1 MPGRDRY
8 KTKILICF
16 ILASL
21 AIVAVSAV
29 TNYIAA
35 RRLILDDAKKQSAD
49 IIGQLKNFNDMML
62 QNTIRSLYSLTSYSE
77 LETFGMRYYS
87 IDNYHE
93 KKLVYDRLLGLFNIN
108 AYFNAC
114 YVYYPA
120 QASVVDI
127 NFMHPLYEHLSQ
139 NKRKELILASYRAF
153 LDDQGNSALPIY
165 PVADRSTGN
174 REWTI
179 VLPVNYTVMSPTIY
193 PLPDQPILIVS
204 LDSDGLYHNLYN
216 LTLPEGAQVFIVD
229 RGGEW
234 IGAEHPAFSGI
245 MGTAEQS
252 TETGESGGTVNLNGE
267 NWFYSR
273 VPSQVTD
280 WQYFFVIPEKNIYRR
295 TRFFGTVTLIVVVLC
310 SLLGVTLALVLTNII
325 YIPIKQ
331 LSGRFMVPQPAE
343 QRSALRVLEIGI
355 DTLLSENENLRQRL
369 DAEYGF
375 VREDENST
383 GGMDA
388 TGSEGEKPLYHYPW
402 DLGKGIIG
410 SLRQGNLEEL
420 ESCIRDFSDHISR
433 EIEDPV
439 YCRFAFIRLFVD
451 IIRSIESLTPY
462 YADEIFRNDIYR
474 WILNSKTPA
483 ETADILSGVCTEI
496 CRQIQLKKGAHTDE
510 IALRIRDCIDK
521 NFTRENM
528 SLDFLADSLNFS
540 VSYISKVFKLSLGVS
555 VKEYITEKRIAVA
568 CDLIQHTDLHIS
580 EIGRRVGY
588 PQLRSFIEIF
598 KKHQGLTPTD
608 YRKTKRRQPDEP

>member
-21 AIVAVSAV
+21 AVVVFSALA
-29 TNYIAA
+29 NYIAV
-35 RRLILDDAKKQSAD
+35 RRLVLDDAKKQSAD

-62 QNTIRSLYSLTSYSE
+62 QNTIRALHSLTSYNE
-77 LETFGMRYYS
+77 LENFGMRYYS
-87 IDNYHE
+87 IDNYSE

-114 YVYYPA
+114 YVYYPV

-127 NFMHPLYEHLSQ
+127 NSYHPLYEHISQ
-139 NKRKELILASYRAF
+139 NQRKQMILAAYRAF
-153 LDDQGNSALPIY
+153 LDDQDRSALPIY
-165 PVADRSTGN
+165 PVMDRSTGK
-174 REWTI
+174 REWTM
-179 VLPVNYTVMSPTIY
+179 VLPVSFTIIDPVVYLSPNR
-193 PLPDQPILIVS
+193 PVLIVF

-216 LTLPEGAQVFIVD
+216 LTLPEGSRIFIID
-229 RGGEW
+229 RRGEW
-234 IGAEHPAFSGI
+234 IGEEYPAFAGI
-245 MGTAEQS
+245 TDPAEQAA
-252 TETGESGGTVNLNGE
+252 ETGESGGTVNLNGD
-267 NWFYSR
+267 NWFYTR
-273 VPSQVTD
+273 VHSPVTD
-280 WQYFFVIPEKNIYRR
+280 WQYFFAIPEKTIYRKA
-295 TRFFGTVTLIVVVLC
+295 RFLGTTTLIVVVLC

-331 LSGRFMVPQPAE
+331 LSGRFMGHTSPAE
-343 QRSALRVLEIGI
+343 QGSVLRVLEIGI

-375 VREDENST
+375 VQTGETTAGHT
-383 GGMDA
+383 GGA
-388 TGSEGEKPLYHYPW
+388 ERGNPLYHYPW
-402 DLGKGIIG
+402 ELGKGIIA

-420 ESCIRDFSDHISR
+420 ECCIKDFSDHISR

-474 WILNSKTPA
+474 RILNSKTPA
-483 ETADILSGVCTEI
+483 ETAAILSGVCTEI

-521 NFTRENM
+521 NFTGENM

-555 VKEYITEKRIAVA
+555 VKEYITEKRIALA

-608 YRKTKRRQPDEP
+608 YRRTQGRQRDEA